1 MDGVWVEKVDAAR
14 EGELE
19 GRGEKKRH
27 TDGHGGGRGH
37 RESGGR

>member
-19 GRGEKKRH
+19 GRGEKKGH
-27 TDGHGGGRGH
+27 TDGHGGGRGR